1 MRRSLVGLLLT
12 TILASGCDH
21 PFEPYQEDVGAPFS
35 IFGYL
40 DLRADTQ
47 WIRVMPIRQSLLADP
62 APVDAVVTLEEVGSG
77 RIVTLRDSLF
87 AFEDRGVDGV
97 AYAHNFWTTERIEP
111 GTTYRLEAV
120 RSDGVAST
128 ATVAM
133 PPELVLS
140 IQYWEI
146 SGQSGLW
153 EPRRLFVHAEHPLYV
168 DLFYTVWEMDAE
180 RGVPPV
186 RMRLDPRATNPGRWE
201 FGLPGVGPFQLLD
214 MPPYM
219 DMVRREVRLAVAGS
233 DWPYGPG
240 LPDTDIA
247 IPGKLPST
255 VENGIGS
262 VVGVGTWTLPLP
274 LCRLLEAKPGAGED
288 CAAVLDARS
297 ASIVGR
303 VTLDPCGRSAHLPS
317 VRLTER
323 YPGGGAIRWE
333 WKTDWDGA
341 YRFEGLEPG
350 AELVLELDGYTAG
363 GIQIPPLEPGQRYVA
378 PHLTLPNTC
387 GPGSAVAGA
396 AAG

>member
-97 AYAHNFWTTERIEP
+97 AYAHNFWTTERIQP

-128 ATVAM
+128 ATVET
-133 PPELVLS
+133 PPDLELTL
-140 IQYWEI
+140 QY
-146 SGQSGLW
+146 
-153 EPRRLFVHAEHPLYV
+153 
-168 DLFYTVWEMDAE
+168 
-180 RGVPPV
+180 
-186 RMRLDPRATNPGRWE
+186 TNPGRWE

-303 VTLDPCGRSAHLPS
+303 VTLDPCGRSAHLPT